1 MSFNSK
7 QKSLANY
14 QTQNSSPKDKK
25 YGKRKKMIK
34 VHLGLMP
41 VVLSLSNHVDPY
53 ILAWG
58 SLTAQDNN
66 LFQDSK
72 ELNRIKRSQCS
83 RRGCPH

>member
-41 VVLSLSNHVDPY
+41 VVL
-53 ILAWG
+53 
-58 SLTAQDNN
+58 
-66 LFQDSK
+66 
-72 ELNRIKRSQCS
+72 
-83 RRGCPH
+83 